1 MPNSNEQMETRVMKV
16 TMKKEAFDLFDKGEL
31 HSDSGIRDSQGKIRV
46 HPDIEPYVENDIS
59 QDDKVLLPQK
69 SSTSVGQQVG
79 SALAEV
85 VGEIIVYV
93 ITNPDVHRAVA
104 KGVKSFWKTKVKPVF
119 HALKGNRSERLTASK
134 IIEDHHKKMQASE
147 NDQEKYVVSGEQAV
161 LIVEAMKQKARE
173 LSAMIY
179 LLSNLYVKDEKTD
192 EEYLIEQ
199 SYIKQLVSEE
209 SRSTMEVLVENGQ
222 VLDKETVI
230 CFTEFLNGYI
240 RNGNKRIPFSATN
253 IQ

>member
-85 VGEIIVYV
+85 AGEIIVYV

-104 KGVKSFWKTKVKPVF
+104 KGVKSFWKTKVFLLLFVIESLERGF
-119 HALKGNRSERLTASK
+119 SEAAVGADDHAGEAAGHLGADELGVHAGDFTA
-134 IIEDHHKKMQASE
+134 
-147 NDQEKYVVSGEQAV
+147 
-161 LIVEAMKQKARE
+161 VE
-173 LSAMIY
+173 
-179 LLSNLYVKDEKTD
+179 
-192 EEYLIEQ
+192 
-199 SYIKQLVSEE
+199 
-209 SRSTMEVLVENGQ
+209 
-222 VLDKETVI
+222 
-230 CFTEFLNGYI
+230 
-240 RNGNKRIPFSATN
+240 
-253 IQ
+253 

>member
-85 VGEIIVYV
+85 ASEMIVYV

-104 KGVKSFWKTKVKPVF
+104 KGRP
-119 HALKGNRSERLTASK
+119 
-134 IIEDHHKKMQASE
+134 
-147 NDQEKYVVSGEQAV
+147 VSGRASNPD
-161 LIVEAMKQKARE
+161 KAG
-173 LSAMIY
+173 L
-179 LLSNLYVKDEKTD
+179 
-192 EEYLIEQ
+192 
-199 SYIKQLVSEE
+199 
-209 SRSTMEVLVENGQ
+209 
-222 VLDKETVI
+222 
-230 CFTEFLNGYI
+230 
-240 RNGNKRIPFSATN
+240 
-253 IQ
+253 

>member
-1 MPNSNEQMETRVMKV
+1 MPKSNEPMETRVMKV
-16 TMKKEAFDLFDKGEL
+16 TMPKKAFDLFDQGDL
-31 HSDSGIRDSQGKIRV
+31 HSDKGIRDRQGNFRV

-85 VGEIIVYV
+85 AGEIIVYV

-179 LLSNLYVKDEKTD
+179 LLSNLYVKEEKTD

-222 VLDKETVI
+222 VLDEETVI